1 MCLRIC
7 KGGGKPDKA
16 RGEIRQSFIP
26 RICLC
31 ISSKGTRLL
40 NPSISQRMTS
50 DTFPGKMAL
59 LKSAEGSSQ
68 TKGAIVG
75 YYGQY
80 FQ

>member
-26 RICLC
+26 RICSC
-31 ISSKGTRLL
+31 ISSKGTRL
-40 NPSISQRMTS
+40 NPISQRMTS

-59 LKSAEGSSQ
+59 PKSAEGSSQ